1 MIARQFLRQYAHAAG
16 VDEDVA
22 AQEVVLTYVLQRI
35 GELELWPRL
44 AFKGGTSLRKTVFGN
59 TGRFSRDIDLLAL
72 DADAPKPEDELLDGL
87 GREPFC
93 GLAFE
98 VTDYRYSREGNFG
111 ALIRYRHEYGEG
123 TLDVQVSHLR
133 DLVLPVQ
140 AVELIPQTYFPRLD
154 FTPASVNNLHPM
166 EMLAEKV
173 LACARRLGGSGRDV
187 YDLYQYA
194 QRPIGF
200 ETLRRVVCAKAW
212 TDGVAFDPEEFLRGL
227 DPRRFNWGEL
237 RGLLGRGQAVQQAA
251 ACRTIQER
259 YGPLADLSEL
269 ERRVLTDATAHRN
282 RRAYQELV
290 EEARRVD
297 KAG

>member
-1 MIARQFLRQYAHAAG
+1 MIARQFLRQYSHAAG

-22 AQEVVLTYVLQRI
+22 MQEVVLTYVLQRI
-35 GELELWPRL
+35 GELGLWQRL
-44 AFKGGTSLRKTVFGN
+44 AFKGGTSLRKTIFGN

-87 GREPFC
+87 GREQFY

-98 VTDYRYSREGNFG
+98 VMDYRYSLEDNFG
-111 ALIRYRHEYGEG
+111 ALIRYRHDYGEG
-123 TLDVQVSHLR
+123 IIDVQVSHRR
-133 DLVLPVQ
+133 DLVLPMR
-140 AVELIPQTYFPRLD
+140 AVELIPQIYFPRLG
-154 FTPASVNNLHPM
+154 FAPASVNNLHPV

-173 LACARRLGGSGRDV
+173 LACARRLGGRDV
-187 YDLYQYA
+187 YDLYRYA
-194 QRPIGF
+194 QRPIDF

-212 TDGVAFDPEEFLRGL
+212 TDGVALDPDEFLRSLHPG
-227 DPRRFNWGEL
+227 RFNWGEL
-237 RGLLGRGQAVQQAA
+237 RGLLGRGQAVQQEA

-259 YGPLADLSEL
+259 YGPLGDLTEL
-269 ERRVLTDATAHRN
+269 ERRALADATTHRD

-297 KAG
+297 KAK

>member
-22 AQEVVLTYVLQRI
+22 MQEVVLTYVLQRI
-35 GELELWPRL
+35 GELELWRRL

-72 DADAPKPEDELLDGL
+72 DADPPKPDDELLDGL
-87 GREPFC
+87 GREPFH
-93 GLAFE
+93 GVAFE

-111 ALIRYRHEYGEG
+111 ALVRYRHDYGDG
-123 TLDVQVSHLR
+123 TLDIQISHRR
-133 DLVLPVQ
+133 DLVLP
-140 AVELIPQTYFPRLD
+140 ARSVEPIPQTYFPRLE

-194 QRPIGF
+194 QRPIDF

-212 TDGVAFDPEEFLRGL
+212 TDAVAFDPQEFLRGL

-237 RGLLGRGQAVQQAA
+237 RGLLSHGQAVGQAA

-259 YGPLADLSEL
+259 YGPLGELTEL
-269 ERRVLTDATAHRN
+269 EHRVLADATAHRD
-282 RRAYQELV
+282 RRSYKKLV
-290 EEARRVD
+290 EEARRLA
-297 KAG
+297 KAR

>member
-1 MIARQFLRQYAHAAG
+1 VIARQFLRQYAHAAG
-16 VDEDVA
+16 VDDDVA
-22 AQEVVLTYVLQRI
+22 VQEVVLTYVLQRI
-35 GELELWPRL
+35 GELALWRRL

-87 GREPFC
+87 GREPFY

-98 VTDYRYSREGNFG
+98 VIDYRYSREGNFG
-111 ALIRYRHEYGEG
+111 GIVRYRHDYGEG
-123 TLDVQVSHLR
+123 TLDIQISHRR
-133 DLVLPVQ
+133 DLVLP
-140 AVELIPQTYFPRLD
+140 ARPVELISQTYFPRLE
-154 FTPASVNNLHPM
+154 FAPASVNNLRPM

-194 QRPIGF
+194 QRPIDF

-212 TDGVAFDPEEFLRGL
+212 TDGVVFEPDEFLRSV

-237 RGLLGRGQAVQQAA
+237 RGLLGPGQAVEQAA
-251 ACRTIQER
+251 ACRAIQER
-259 YGPLADLSEL
+259 YGPLRDLTEL
-269 ERRVLTDATAHRN
+269 ELRALADATAHRD

-290 EEARRVD
+290 EETRRLD
-297 KAG
+297 KAR